1 MIKITFQPT
10 VDFDD
15 IADELGIHM
24 SECSIT
30 EMAENGSYITVDL
43 SNERVKELT
52 EDIEWEREKSG
63 LRFQKLQ
70 NDLRIIELLRSLVP
84 SDSILVFIFW

>member
-1 MIKITFQPT
+1 MIKVTFQPT

-15 IADELGIHM
+15 ITDELGIHM

-30 EMAENGSYITVDL
+30 DMAENGSYITVDL
-43 SNERVKELT
+43 SNKRVEELKEEIKRERGKSEL
-52 EDIEWEREKSG
+52 RLK
-63 LRFQKLQ
+63 KLK
-70 NDLRIIELLRSLVP
+70 NDLRIIESLRTLVP

>member
-1 MIKITFQPT
+1 MIKVTFQPT

-15 IADELGIHM
+15 ISEELGIHM

-43 SNERVKELT
+43 SNERVEELK
-52 EDIEWEREKSG
+52 EDIEQGKG
-63 LRFQKLQ
+63 NLTKLK

-84 SDSILVFIFW
+84 SDSILIFIFW